1 MRRSGVTLALSSFLL
16 AGSVVGS
23 VAVAAV
29 VAPVATGVA
38 GAQTTTTTAS
48 SSGTGSSVL
57 DKVKITT
64 PSGAGTTAPVLKFAK
79 PLAVKKS
86 IHQVV
91 SPGTGDQLVQGG
103 VVTVDYVEVDG
114 RTGKTVSTSYGANP
128 QTVTLDTTKSV
139 PPLVNGLLDTKIG
152 GQVLVAVAPKDYAK
166 KLQGAIKGVKGT
178 DTLLFLMTPVSVRH
192 PLARATG
199 TPVAPVAGLPAV
211 TLDAATG
218 KPTIAVP
225 AGVAA
230 PTSLVVQPLITGAGP
245 VVQSGQTVTV
255 HYTGIVYGTGKQF
268 DSSWDRGDP
277 AQFVIGQGKVIPGWD
292 KGLVGQTVGSQVL
305 LVIPPSEGYGTSGNS
320 QAGISGTDTL
330 VFVVDILDAS

>member
-1 MRRSGVTLALSSFLL
+1 MRRSGVTLALSTLLL
-16 AGSVVGS
+16 AGAALAAPIATS
-23 VAVAAV
+23 VAA
-29 VAPVATGVA
+29 
-38 GAQTTTTTAS
+38 AQTTTTTAAAS
-48 SSGTGSSVL
+48 SSVL

-86 IHQVV
+86 IHKVITE
-91 SPGTGDQLVQGG
+91 GTGDPLAQGA

-114 RTGKTVSTSYGANP
+114 RTGKTVGTSYGAKP
-128 QTVTLDTTKSV
+128 QTVTLDATKSV
-139 PPLVNGLLDTKIG
+139 PPLVAGLLDAKIG

-166 KLQGAIKGVKGT
+166 KLQGAVKGVKGT

-192 PLARATG
+192 PLARAAG
-199 TPVAPVAGLPAV
+199 TAVEPVAGLPTV
-211 TLDAATG
+211 TLDATTG

-230 PTSLVVQPLITGAGP
+230 PTSLVVQPLITGDGP
-245 VVQSGQTVTV
+245 VVESGQTVLV
-255 HYTGIVYGTGKQF
+255 HYTGIVYGSGKQF
-268 DSSWDRGDP
+268 DSSWDRGEP
-277 AQFVIGQGKVIPGWD
+277 AEFVIGQGKVITGWD

-305 LVIPPSEGYGTSGNS
+305 LVIPPAEGYGTSGNS

-330 VFVVDILDAS
+330 VFVVDILDAY